1 MEINIIGGSGFIG
14 SRLCHILKKSKTQF
28 NIFDKNES
36 QEFSSNHRQVD
47 VREIESLRENLL
59 EGSPI
64 INLAAE
70 HRDDVSPKSLYHDV
84 NVDGANN
91 ICKVASEKNITTI
104 VFTSTV
110 AVYGFAPIGTDES
123 GKINP
128 FNEYGK
134 SKFEAEKVFK
144 EWQKKDSMTRTLV
157 IIRPTVVFGERNR
170 GNVYNLFKQI
180 FSKKFL
186 MVGSGEN
193 AKSMAYVENVAS
205 FIKYS
210 LDFNPGV
217 HIYNYIDKPD
227 FTMNEL
233 VSNINKTL
241 GRSEKIKYRLPYQS
255 IFLISKVIDL
265 VALFT
270 NKKFNISS
278 IRINK
283 FCQNT
288 VFNSSIEET
297 GFKAPVDLEDGFKKT
312 IYYEFLEDN
321 KNEVTYYGES

>member
-1 MEINIIGGSGFIG
+1 
-14 SRLCHILKKSKTQF
+14 
-28 NIFDKNES
+28 
-36 QEFSSNHRQVD
+36 
-47 VREIESLRENLL
+47 
-59 EGSPI
+59 
-64 INLAAE
+64 
-70 HRDDVSPKSLYHDV
+70 
-84 NVDGANN
+84 
-91 ICKVASEKNITTI
+91 
-104 VFTSTV
+104 
-110 AVYGFAPIGTDES
+110 
-123 GKINP
+123 
-128 FNEYGK
+128 
-134 SKFEAEKVFK
+134 
-144 EWQKKDSMTRTLV
+144 
-157 IIRPTVVFGERNR
+157 
-170 GNVYNLFKQI
+170 
-180 FSKKFL
+180 